1 MARYEASPFGRIRG
15 KVGEAIGEY
24 WKGVKYMK
32 GYTVPTDRRSQAQLN
47 IRYLWFILGSLY
59 GLYHSR
65 LKDNAFSGM
74 QNLPLLEEEYQTYLR
89 ACIKQAQNTIN
100 KIGSLDFGHS
110 MTDFSKS
117 NYDSEHFTDTVNYTP
132 KVELNFNDGLDYED
146 YTFTEND
153 YKATLILFDVANK
166 KTWCYAINDGLEPY
180 DDVEDGTLRG
190 YKGRPF
196 EVEQGNYFFG
206 FMIVDVTGTRRTD
219 NKRVRRWS
227 YKFYEYGEIW
237 GSY

>member
-15 KVGEAIGEY
+15 KIGEAVGEY

-65 LKDNAFSGM
+65 LKDNPFSGM
-74 QNLPLLEEEYQTYLR
+74 QNLPLLEEDYQTYLR

-100 KIGSLDFGHS
+100 KIGSIDFGHS

-117 NYDSEHFTDTVNYTP
+117 YHDGEYFTETAGETP
-132 KVELNFNDGLDYED
+132 ISKLFFNDGLSEDDYN
-146 YTFTEND
+146 FNENG
-153 YKATLILFDVANK
+153 YKASLILFDVANK
-166 KTWCYAINDGLEPY
+166 KTWCFAKNDGLQWYGDIESGTYRSFYGEPY
-180 DDVEDGTLRG
+180 AIESN
-190 YKGRPF
+190 
-196 EVEQGNYFFG
+196 NYTFG
-206 FMIVDVTGTRRTD
+206 MFLLDVTGTRKTD
-219 NKRVRRWS
+219 GKTVRRWS
-227 YKFYEYGEIW
+227 YSFVEYGKIYL
-237 GSY
+237 S